1 MKIENGTV
9 KVMALQAIALS
20 PNVVNKPGSK
30 VHGKYILS
38 CVPNA
43 IFPKGNFAL
52 TAGQLNVMAGKLG
65 LTTFRALPVAISK
78 GDVKIHITA
87 RYNVAG
93 CQSPDDASI
102 VFTENHWSTRD
113 FTPELGTAS
122 ADYIDKLTLAVATA
136 NETKAVED
144 DNQLAADLRIKNL
157 LSKQLGNRATAATA
171 DDDDFDL
178 DSDDEET
185 PADDVP
191 STDAKGKKK

>member
-1 MKIENGTV
+1 
-9 KVMALQAIALS
+9 MALQAIALS

-65 LTTFRALPVAISK
+65 LASFRALPVAISK
-78 GDVKIHITA
+78 GDVRIHITA

-93 CQSPDDASI
+93 CESPDDASI
-102 VFTENHWSTRD
+102 VFTETHWSTRD
-113 FTPELGTAS
+113 FTPELGPAA
-122 ADYIDKLTLAVATA
+122 ADYVDKLTLAVATA
-136 NETKAVED
+136 NETRAVED

-157 LSKQLGNRATAATA
+157 LSKQLGKPTTATA
-171 DDDDFDL
+171 DEEDFDL
-178 DSDDEET
+178 DQDEDI
-185 PADDVP
+185 PADVP
-191 STDAKGKKK
+191 AARSAKKK